1 MAPAGGLTE
10 RNVTGS
16 LLTKE
21 INKINNEGIK
31 AGNALIARGRSN
43 EKAKEKE
50 RSRSKSKTRR
60 SVKDIECYHCGKKG
74 HMKKNC
80 RSFKKENEKD
90 KKGKK
95 KEGESIGKDE
105 VNTIRD
111 DSGSEEGDIL
121 FVSKVKPS
129 VLVATS
135 DISVRL
141 DHGLWGIFSCN
152 STS

>member
-1 MAPAGGLTE
+1 MTE
-10 RNVTGS
+10 
-16 LLTKE
+16 E
-21 INKINNEGIK
+21 INRINNKGSK
-31 AGNALIARGRSN
+31 AGNALTVRRRSN
-43 EKAKEKE
+43 DKGKEKE

-95 KEGESIGKDE
+95 KADGKSSGKEE

-121 FVSKVKPS
+121 FTSKVKLS
-129 VLVATS
+129 VSVATS
-135 DISVRL
+135 DITVQ
-141 DHGLWGIFSCN
+141 D
-152 STS
+152 